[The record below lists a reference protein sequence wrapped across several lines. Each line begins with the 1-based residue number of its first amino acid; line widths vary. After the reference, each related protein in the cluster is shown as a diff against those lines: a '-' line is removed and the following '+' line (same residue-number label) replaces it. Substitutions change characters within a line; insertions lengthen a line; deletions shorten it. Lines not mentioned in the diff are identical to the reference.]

1 MIDRKELDAR
11 IAEIR
16 YSRNQSPD
24 DCIYLASLYTIRD
37 HLFPRDIEVEPTGY
51 SLASAPAEAPAVE
64 PAPLESYG
72 DSDFLRAVQGKD
84 GAAAW
89 DVMDNL
95 MDTLKVVNQ
104 RVYESVMRKIRAL

>member
-1 MIDRKELDAR
+1 MIELKELDAR

-16 YSRNQSPD
+16 YSRDQSPD

-37 HLFPRDIEVEPTGY
+37 HLFPDGAEPTGY

-64 PAPLESYG
+64 PAPLDRYG

-89 DVMDNL
+89 DVMDGL